1 MTVQVNGGNLAV
13 THKETFSG
21 YKKYVLFS
29 KDAITNVISVKNL
42 IEQYRVTYDRI
53 DQILL
58 AHKGKKK
65 PSIKSRI
72 YKTVLYFYN
81 PNDKVVVLRNT
92 ISGNKQGFTKRQIN
106 GSG

>member
-1 MTVQVNGGNLAV
+1 MTVLVNGGNLAV

-29 KDAITNVISVKNL
+29 KDAITNVIAVKNL

-58 AHKGKKK
+58 AHKGKKNQALNQGYTK
-65 PSIKSRI
+65 LYSISIIQLIK
-72 YKTVLYFYN
+72 
-81 PNDKVVVLRNT
+81 
-92 ISGNKQGFTKRQIN
+92 
-106 GSG
+106 